1 MWRSCGAGV
10 RVAAA
15 HGWGRVLPTA
25 LCSMSPQD
33 LTVPN
38 AGWSAA
44 MREQYQC
51 LLHRAADGS
60 WRRIP
65 SYRRGL
71 DNLPEVLQMAV
82 GMGTGTGPRMFL
94 RNVDVEG
101 AGFEYAIFLHAS
113 GHRTECLCQL
123 GPYLEGHH
131 SFAHGGAIATLIDNT
146 VGVCALGVAKVSVMT
161 AKLSINYLVPVPV
174 GAVVVA
180 DSRMERHEGRKIF
193 LSCRVR
199 DTKQDTLYAEAT
211 ALFIQAEDTKAPRPP
226 VPSGTVTL

>member
-1 MWRSCGAGV
+1 
-10 RVAAA
+10 
-15 HGWGRVLPTA
+15 A
-25 LCSMSPQD
+25 LCSVSPQD
-33 LTVPN
+33 LAVPN

-71 DNLPEVLQMAV
+71 DHLPEVLQMAV
-82 GMGTGTGPRMFL
+82 GMEMGTGPRMFL

-131 SFAHGGAIATLIDNT
+131 GFAHGGAIATLIDTT
-146 VGVCALGVAKVSVMT
+146 VGTCALGAAKTSVMT

-180 DSRMERHEGRKIF
+180 ESCMERHEGRKIF

-211 ALFIQAEDTKAPRPP
+211 ALFIQAEDAKPPRPP

>member
-1 MWRSCGAGV
+1 MWRSCRAGARAV
-10 RVAAA
+10 AA
-15 HGWGRVLPTA
+15 HGWGRVPPMV
-25 LCSMSPQD
+25 LCSVSPQD
-33 LTVPN
+33 LAVPN
-38 AGWSAA
+38 AGWSTA

-51 LLHRAADGS
+51 LLRRAADGS

-71 DNLPEVLQMAV
+71 DYLPEVLQMAV
-82 GMGTGTGPRMFL
+82 GTGTGLGMGPRLFL

-101 AGFEYAIFLHAS
+101 AGFEYAIFLHTS
-113 GHRTECLCQL
+113 GHRTQCLCQL

-131 SFAHGGAIATLIDNT
+131 GFAHGGAIAALIDTT
-146 VGVCALGVAKVSVMT
+146 VGTCALGVAKMSVMT
-161 AKLSINYLVPVPV
+161 AKLSINYLAPVPV

-211 ALFIQAEDTKAPRPP
+211 ALFIQDTKPP
-226 VPSGTVTL
+226 PAACP

>member
-1 MWRSCGAGV
+1 
-10 RVAAA
+10 
-15 HGWGRVLPTA
+15 
-25 LCSMSPQD
+25 
-33 LTVPN
+33 
-38 AGWSAA
+38 
-44 MREQYQC
+44 
-51 LLHRAADGS
+51 
-60 WRRIP
+60 
-65 SYRRGL
+65 
-71 DNLPEVLQMAV
+71 MAV
-82 GMGTGTGPRMFL
+82 GMGTGPRMFL

-131 SFAHGGAIATLIDNT
+131 GFAHGGAIATLIDHT
-146 VGVCALGVAKVSVMT
+146 VGVCALGVARMSVMT

-180 DSRMERHEGRKIF
+180 DSRMERREGRKIF

-211 ALFIQAEDTKAPRPP
+211 ALFIQAEDAKAPPAACP
-226 VPSGTVTL
+226 